1 MKPCLTGCVTF
12 AVAAAFGALPIP
24 ASFENNPRFTP
35 SKIAAPSPPP
45 TTSLIPK
52 ACKKIS
58 LNTYG
63 IAVMFVT
70 TTNNATAT

>member
-35 SKIAAPSPPP
+35 SKIAAPNPHQ
-45 TTSLIPK
+45 L
-52 ACKKIS
+52 
-58 LNTYG
+58 LL
-63 IAVMFVT
+63 
-70 TTNNATAT
+70 